1 MWLPKEHG
9 AYGQLGFPLA
19 TAFGVAG
26 VSTAGLLLSITVIA
40 AFVAH
45 EPAAVGL
52 GLRGSRAQRERGAS
66 AWRWLACS
74 LVVAIAAGA
83 AALILLDPVARR
95 SLAIPAIPAVL
106 LIVAM
111 IQGREKSWY
120 GEAAAALAFAG
131 ASIPVVLAAG
141 APMDAAVSVAIP
153 FALLFTMTTLAVRV
167 VILRIRGGGD
177 LRATAATRRATLTI
191 SAVSAALIAAMTAAH
206 WLRVPVLIASAPG
219 LVTAAIVAARPPA
232 PTQLRSLGWTLV
244 AISALTAAILVATV

>member
-9 AYGQLGFPLA
+9 AYGQVGFPLA

-26 VSTAGLLLSITVIA
+26 FSTAGLLLSTTVIA
-40 AFVAH
+40 AFLAH
-45 EPAAVGL
+45 EPAAVVL
-52 GLRGSRAQRERGAS
+52 GLRGSRAQRERARSAS
-66 AWRWLACS
+66 GWLACC
-74 LVVAIAAGA
+74 LVVGIAAGFA
-83 AALILLDPVARR
+83 ASILLDPFARR

-111 IQGREKSWY
+111 AQGREKSWY
-120 GEAAAALAFAG
+120 GEAAAALAFAC

-141 APMDAAVSVAIP
+141 APMDEALAVAIP
-153 FALLFTMTTLAVRV
+153 FALLFITTTLAVRV

-191 SAVSAALIAAMTAAH
+191 SVVSAALIAAMTAAH

-219 LVTAAIVAARPPA
+219 LVTAAVVAARPPA
-232 PTQLRSLGWTLV
+232 PTRLRSLGWTLV
-244 AISALTAAILVATV
+244 AISAVTAVILVATV